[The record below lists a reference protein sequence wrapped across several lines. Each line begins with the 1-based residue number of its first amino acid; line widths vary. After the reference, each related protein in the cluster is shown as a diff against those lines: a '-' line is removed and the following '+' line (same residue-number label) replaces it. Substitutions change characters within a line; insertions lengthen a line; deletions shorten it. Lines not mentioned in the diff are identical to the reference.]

1 MLADPAQQTSSD
13 SGDFYWSGQG
23 DIPAALNRWM
33 ESIAADSKDPF
44 ADYNWFWSSSE
55 YSGGSARNWYVG
67 SDGNVGCVWNGKSVN
82 DDVRPVLAF

>member
-55 YSGGSARNWYVG
+55 YSGNDARYWRVR
-67 SDGNVGCVWNGKSVN
+67 SDGYVYCYWSNKLIFN
-82 DDVRPVLAF
+82 DVRPVLAF

>member
-55 YSGGSARNWYVG
+55 YSGDDARLWNVY
-67 SDGNVGCVWNGKSVN
+67 SDGYVRCHWSYKDV
-82 DDVRPVLAF
+82 DFDVRPVLAF